1 MNESE
6 GGLFHGLQAQL
17 WLAPESFAV
26 WREYCAKLTSDGY
39 DTLESVRDLVRQTQP
54 QERENVFI
62 SRYGFKRGHM
72 AQLLKLAESP
82 PARPSSVPSQG
93 AMVLDCLR
101 SSITPKALKLLLEA
115 VVLCRSALQLHF
127 FR

>member
-1 MNESE
+1 MITGE
-6 GGLFHGLQAQL
+6 GDLFHGLEAQL
-17 WLAPESFAV
+17 RFASGSFDV
-26 WREYCAKLTSDGY
+26 WQKYCSKLTADGY

-62 SRYGFKRGHM
+62 NRYGFKRGHM

-82 PARPSSVPSQG
+82 AAPSSSVPSQG
-93 AMVLDCLR
+93 ATVLDCLR
-101 SSITPKALKLLLEA
+101 STITPEALKLLHEA

-127 FR
+127 FS